1 MQHGLKN
8 LQKEME
14 ITKLNLSVL
23 KNINDV
29 ITEVTREYDI

>member
-1 MQHGLKN
+1 MQHGLKH
-8 LQKEME
+8 LQKEMD
-14 ITKLNLSVL
+14 ITKLNLSDL